1 MGYLSETTKKIFEDY
16 KETLRTEKAKS
27 EYFYVINSF
36 CEYTQKDYL
45 DCGYSDFK
53 AFCDMLDTSVAS
65 GRYSFKTICFKHS
78 VLHMFST
85 YIDAYSDTYGIKDF
99 RNYMIKIPKPVASVA
114 VKPASIPT
122 AEELDKIYEAAKDDP
137 LMYAI
142 IALVN
147 KCALTTA
154 QLSTLRK
161 SNFIIDSNQNVGMVF
176 PYEFGSNRY
185 LKITDDVVKIL
196 NSYITT
202 RNDESDYFFI
212 GKGGKPL
219 SHRTLQGRTSRLM
232 EKAFGPNGKS
242 FTLQDLRNL
251 SVVLMLKGG
260 AAEETVAEY
269 IGIGAKWIQ
278 RYGRAVEEFNKAP
291 CDYIN
296 ISVSGL

>member
-1 MGYLSETTKKIFEDY
+1 MSYLSEKTKKIFDDY
-16 KETLRTEKAKS
+16 KETLKTKKAKS

-36 CEYTQKDYL
+36 CDYAEKDYL
-45 DCGYSDFK
+45 DCGYTDFK

-85 YIDAYSDTYGIKDF
+85 YIDAYSDTYEISNF

-114 VKPASIPT
+114 VKPTSIPT
-122 AEELDKIYEAAKDDP
+122 PKELDTIYEAAKDDP
-137 LMYAI
+137 LMYAVV
-142 IALVN
+142 ALVN

-154 QLSTLRK
+154 QLSALRK
-161 SNFIIDSNQNVGMVF
+161 SNIIIDANQHVGMVF

-185 LKITDDVVKIL
+185 LKITDDVVEIL
-196 NSYITT
+196 NRYMAT
-202 RNDESDYFFI
+202 RNDSSDYFFV

-219 SHRTLQGRTSRLM
+219 SHRSLQGRTARLM
-232 EKAFGPNGKS
+232 EKAFGEGGKA

-260 AAEETVAEY
+260 ANEETVANY

-278 RYGRAVEEFNKAP
+278 RYGRAVEEFDNAP

-296 ISVSGL
+296 MSVAAM